1 MLDSPGVQTGSIMS
15 RIASE
20 FSNEIGDNSLSCQNS
35 LNSDS
40 GSEVFRLFPKEV
52 SLCITA
58 FQLGMISSFPDI
70 Q

>member
-40 GSEVFRLFPKEV
+40 GSVFLLFPKEV